1 MKISTKGKYSLQL
14 ILYLAQN
21 INNGYI
27 SLTDISNKIN
37 ISKKYLE
44 QIAQLLNK
52 SGIINANRGFQGGYK
67 LRLNPKDITV
77 YDVLKITET
86 SFLQKDYEE
95 IENFALKSVFNGLNN
110 VISDY
115 LKNITIEDIMNKE
128 TERLLNDYMI

>member
-21 INNGYI
+21 TNSGYI

-44 QIAQLLNK
+44 QIVQLLNK
-52 SGIINANRGFQGGYK
+52 AGILNANRGFQGGYK
-67 LRLNPKDITV
+67 LRLKPDEITV

-86 SFLQKDYEE
+86 SFLKEDYKE
-95 IENFALKSVFNGLNN
+95 IENFALKSVLNGLNN